1 MDMICF
7 WRVSRLVQGKGVT
20 EGFVCL
26 SVCYF
31 LGLENLVKGEGE
43 GAKVSWCASYARVMW
58 GLTEVISASREIS
71 ELGIKR
77 TLSE

>member
-1 MDMICF
+1 MICF
-7 WRVSRLVQGKGVT
+7 LEGSTARARKGGT

-26 SVCYF
+26 SVGCF

-43 GAKVSWCASYARVMW
+43 GEGANVSWCASYAWVVW
-58 GLTEVISASREIS
+58 VLDEEISPSREIR

-77 TLSE
+77 TSSE